1 MRGHWKGIRMDLHS
15 ILRKM
20 VLLPVL
26 GLGFA
31 VAAPA
36 WGQSGGEIRVEGRT
50 VPSATRDLA
59 LRVMDVVAKV
69 FVKPGDA
76 VKAGDPL
83 IVEDTREEEVNLSIL
98 KLEADVIGE
107 LIVKAAEATL
117 ANKKV
122 ELKRFELMG
131 VNNVAAESELERAK
145 LEVELA
151 GLDLEK
157 AKQDQKKKLL
167 EVKLH
172 EQRIARMQINSPID
186 GHVRSIEVEEGEVID
201 PQRPAIT
208 VVRNDP
214 LWIMARV
221 PTHRALGLKLGQQLD
236 VYYKGE
242 PDARKAEVIYFDPI
256 ADAASNFQTVRLA
269 MPNGDN
275 RPSGMV
281 VDVIVPAEV
290 GGAAAPAAA
299 ASANAGGR

>member
-1 MRGHWKGIRMDLHS
+1 
-15 ILRKM
+15 M

-107 LIVKAAEATL
+107 LIIKAAEATL
-117 ANKKV
+117 ANKHV
-122 ELKRFELMG
+122 ELKRFEQMG

-214 LWIMARV
+214 LWIEAKV

-242 PDARKAEVIYFDPI
+242 PNARKAEVIYFDPI
-256 ADAASNFQTVRLA
+256 AIAGPNFQIVRLA

-281 VDVIVPAEV
+281 VDVIVPAEA
-290 GGAAAPAAA
+290 GGAAAPA